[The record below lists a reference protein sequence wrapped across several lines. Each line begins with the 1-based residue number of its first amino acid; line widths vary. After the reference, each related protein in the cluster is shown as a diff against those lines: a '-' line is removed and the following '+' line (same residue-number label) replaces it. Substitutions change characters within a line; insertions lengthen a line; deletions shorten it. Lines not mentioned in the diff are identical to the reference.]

1 MILMKNLDIFIDG
14 ETEASWGHMT
24 GPKSL
29 SWHPDSLTPEPA
41 LLTSSW
47 AFHFVPLCPFHWL
60 SPHMAF
66 QSPWS
71 NQLKNSLHIGC
82 STIIVILHILIDL
95 SNFIFKRSSEL
106 GHFTLTKN
114 RHDSHSPIYISRKWF
129 TLPLAK
135 RAAKSD
141 ILFVWTPRPSHL
153 QWSLPA
159 LGQAPHPG
167 CSGVSSEVLQS
178 PLAPLGHKTEAR
190 GVEKRKR
197 RFPLSFQ
204 VKALRQQ

>member
-1 MILMKNLDIFIDG
+1 MILMKNLDIFTDG
-14 ETEASWGHMT
+14 ETEASWSHVT
-24 GPKSL
+24 GPRLL

-71 NQLKNSLHIGC
+71 NQFKNCLHIGC
-82 STIIVILHILIDL
+82 STVIDL
-95 SNFIFKRSSEL
+95 SNFILKRSPEL
-106 GHFTLTKN
+106 GHFPLTEN
-114 RHDSHSPIYISRKWF
+114 RHDSHSPIHISRKRF
-129 TLPLAK
+129 TLPLAT

-141 ILFVWTPRPSHL
+141 IPFVWTPRPSHL
-153 QWSLPA
+153 RWSLPA

-197 RFPLSFQ
+197 RFPVF
-204 VKALRQQ
+204 R